1 VVALAVPLGIISVA
15 RVRSDVRSQALAQ
28 ADVVAAGANDI
39 VDPPSLPDLG
49 ELVRSSAATV
59 KGRVII
65 VDLSGM
71 LLADS
76 AGTGRTGADYSTRP
90 EIKQALNGSPVQENR
105 YSRTL
110 RRDII
115 ATAVPIAN
123 FGKTVGAVRIT
134 QASDSLSSSISRSI
148 YLIVAVGLVV
158 LVLGLGAGWFIANQL
173 SQPLKRLEQV
183 AIDIAAGDLE
193 ARALVEGPAEQKNL
207 SVAFNDMTD
216 RLVRMVESQ
225 QQFVADASHQLRTPL
240 AALRLRVEE
249 AREMG
254 VPKEADDELAA
265 GLAELERIRSLIGD
279 LLMLSRI
286 GEASGP
292 GERIDLGEYV
302 QQTVARWTPIAE
314 EKGIAVTGQQAPPF
328 GRRHGFCN
336 RGDLDRVIDA
346 LVENSVRYAPEAS
359 SITIAVAYGAIEISD
374 QGPGLADGEEEL
386 VFERFRRG
394 SAGQSVAQGTG
405 LGLAIARD
413 LMRAWKGDVTLRNRS
428 VGGAK
433 AIVTLADPAAAAN
446 STSTHA

>member
-1 VVALAVPLGIISVA
+1 MVALAVPLGIISVA
-15 RVRSDVRSQALAQ
+15 RVRSDVRSQSLAQ

-65 VDLSGM
+65 VDIKGM

-90 EIKQALNGSPVQENR
+90 ELKQALKGDRVQEDR
-105 YSRTL
+105 YSSTL
-110 RRDII
+110 KRDIL
-115 ATAVPIAN
+115 ATAVPIVN
-123 FGKTVGAVRIT
+123 FGKAVGAVRIT
-134 QASDSLSSSISRSI
+134 QASDSLSGSISRSI

-158 LVLGLGAGWFIANQL
+158 LVLGLGAGWLIANQL

-193 ARALVEGPAEQKNL
+193 ARALVEGPTEQKNL

-225 QQFVADASHQLRTPL
+225 RQFVADASHQLRTPL

-254 VPKEADDELAA
+254 VPDEADAELAA
-265 GLAELERIRSLIGD
+265 GLAELERIRSMIGD

-302 QQTVARWTPIAE
+302 QQAVKRWAPIAE
-314 EKGIAVTGQQAPPF
+314 EKGIAVTGLQPPPF

-336 RGDLDRVIDA
+336 RADLDRVIDA
-346 LVENSVRYAPEAS
+346 LVENSVRYAPHGTS
-359 SITIAVAYGAIEISD
+359 VTIAVAYGTIEIRD
-374 QGPGLADGEEEL
+374 EGPGLAEGEEEL

-394 SAGQSVAQGTG
+394 SAGQAVAQGTG

-413 LMRAWKGDVTLRNRS
+413 LMRTWKGDVTLRNRS

-433 AIVTLADPAAAAN
+433 AIVTLADPSATAQ
-446 STSTHA
+446 STSTKT